1 MNNIIDIIFSKKGK
15 WIIIS
20 LWIFISCI
28 LIVTSPPLDETTND
42 AEFLPNSADSTKVFL
57 LSEEKFESV
66 GTPLLIVIR
75 NNEHELKQKEVSYI
89 LESRKQFDLEKLQPL
104 IDEYKRINLKIDQ
117 IKVGR
122 GSHEDYSNEKQ
133 TLFNLKERIEKEIR
147 IFENSD
153 FINNKSNILKLC
165 KHCGGN
171 GGCLHC
177 NNTGYE
183 DH

>member
-75 NNEHELKQKEVSYI
+75 NNEGLSVEDF
-89 LESRKQFDLEKLQPL
+89 ESAE
-104 IDEYKRINLKIDQ
+104 KIDNWLQ
-117 IKVGR
+117 
-122 GSHEDYSNEKQ
+122 S
-133 TLFNLKERIEKEIR
+133 KEAPSVI
-147 IFENSD
+147 
-153 FINNKSNILKLC
+153 
-165 KHCGGN
+165 
-171 GGCLHC
+171 
-177 NNTGYE
+177 
-183 DH
+183 